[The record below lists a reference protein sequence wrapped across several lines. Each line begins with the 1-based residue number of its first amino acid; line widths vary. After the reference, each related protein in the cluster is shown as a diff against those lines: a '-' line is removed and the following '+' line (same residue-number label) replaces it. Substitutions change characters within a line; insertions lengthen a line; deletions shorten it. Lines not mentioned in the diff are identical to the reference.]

1 MKQVAASIIACL
13 LLFMFAFSASAASIT
28 GEKATGDATDYA
40 VSDLPR
46 VIDNAQLFSADGAAQ
61 LESTCVSLA
70 EEYGCD
76 TVILTIDDLEGQS
89 AQAYSEDY
97 YDYGGYGVDEE
108 SSGLILL
115 IYVNGSDR
123 EWYVTATGICADPV
137 YYGGFDRIE
146 SAVLPLLRESEYEDA
161 AWSFLSEVSALY
173 EEARSASSSS
183 GYNDGNAGGIW
194 YDVPGYGDSGYTPS
208 SGARFSTGQRFLI
221 CLGIGALLSLLIV
234 LFIHSRMKNVSL
246 KRDSD
251 MYAVNQG
258 LHLTDSRDIFLYSN
272 VTKRPRPQETQ
283 HHSGG
288 GGGASFHTGSSGRSH
303 SGGGGKF

>member
-1 MKQVAASIIACL
+1 MKRMATGIVACL
-13 LLFMFAFSASAASIT
+13 LLLILHIPVAAVT
-28 GEKATGDATDYA
+28 MAGDGDETYA
-40 VSDLPR
+40 VTDLPR
-46 VIDNAQLFSADGAAQ
+46 VIDNAQLFSEVGAIQ

-137 YYGGFDRIE
+137 YDGGFDRIE

-161 AWSFLSEVSALY
+161 AWSFLAEASILY
-173 EEARSASSSS
+173 EEARSASSDS

-194 YDVPGYGDSGYTPS
+194 YDVPGNGDSGYTPS
-208 SGARFSTGQRFLI
+208 GGARFSTGQRFLI

-272 VTKRPRPQETQ
+272 VTKRPRPQENQ
-283 HHSGG
+283 HSG